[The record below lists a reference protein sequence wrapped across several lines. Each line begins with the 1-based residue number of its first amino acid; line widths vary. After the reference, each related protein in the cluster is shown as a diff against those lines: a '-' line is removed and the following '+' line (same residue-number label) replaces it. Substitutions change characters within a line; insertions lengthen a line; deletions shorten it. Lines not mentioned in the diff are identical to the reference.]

1 MAAPVDPAAGLAR
14 AFADFWLLPD
24 LLALGATAAMPPP
37 SWVRLLERSG
47 FATDHV
53 ADEDLPDGPNWA
65 SIMAEDVW
73 RIAEWLEL
81 VRGDGLTDAGRSIAE
96 VANYPEEERT
106 QAVWGPADA
115 TMATQVRAHYRGAGG
130 ISVAQLVQ
138 DGARSLMRPDD
149 VWAAFCPGLLLV
161 EFEALVY
168 LAQTDPQSAANLVE
182 ELPDHRRDAMQGT
195 APPSPDVPGLL
206 HRFAH
211 ADAVS
216 QYYSDQLPG
225 FTNEEVLTITAAQAT
240 AIVFIFCGLLS
251 VPLPHLPVQFLVV
264 PGE

>member
-24 LLALGATAAMPPP
+24 LLELGAAAGMPPA

-47 FATDHV
+47 FAADHV
-53 ADEDLPDGPNWA
+53 ADEDLPAGPNWA
-65 SIMAEDVW
+65 SIMADDVW

-81 VRGDGLTDAGRSIAE
+81 VRDDSLTDAGRSIAE
-96 VANYPEEERT
+96 VANYAMKERT
-106 QAVWGPADA
+106 QAVWGPADT
-115 TMATQVRAHYRGAGG
+115 TMATQVRAHYRGAEG
-130 ISVAQLVQ
+130 ISVVQLVQ
-138 DGARSLMRPDD
+138 DGARALMDPDD
-149 VWAAFCPGLLLV
+149 VWAAYCPGLLSV

-168 LAQTDPQSAANLVE
+168 LAQTDPQRAAGLVE
-182 ELPDHRRDAMQGT
+182 ELPGHRRDAMRGKGS
-195 APPSPDVPGLL
+195 PSPDVPSLL

-216 QYYSDQLPG
+216 QYYFEQLPG
-225 FTNEEVLTITAAQAT
+225 FTNEEVLTITAVQAA
-240 AIVFIFCGLLS
+240 AILFVFCGLLS
-251 VPLPHLPVQFLVV
+251 VPMPHLPVQFLVV